1 MLHKTHISVDEKGTK
16 AGAATAVL
24 ADAGADAPGMEE
36 PVPRVYLD
44 RPFLYMLVDRETN
57 LPAFIGVVTAM
68 E

>member
-1 MLHKTHISVDEKGTK
+1 MEK
-16 AGAATAVL
+16 
-24 ADAGADAPGMEE
+24 